1 MISGQEVMSVKSDYT
16 LEVKGISK
24 NYGGIKALNNVDL
37 TLYRGEV
44 HAVIGENG
52 AGKTTLMN
60 IIGGIIKQDEGLLMF
75 NGEKV
80 EFNSPLEAF
89 RKGIAT
95 IHQELTMMPHLNV
108 MENIFMGR
116 MKKFNISHLGFINY
130 QKLISS
136 AREALDLINFSTD
149 PKSYVKDLSI
159 SERQGIEIIKALSGD
174 ASVIIMD
181 EPNSSLTDLET
192 KQLFSI
198 IRRLTRSGVSV
209 VYVSHKIEE
218 VLQIADRITILR
230 DGKSAGTIDR
240 KEATVT
246 RLFSM
251 IAGREMK
258 DPHTRISHKSDH
270 ILLQVNG
277 LGGNGFRN
285 ISFELSKGEILG
297 FYGLVGSG
305 RSELGRALF
314 GADPVE
320 EGTVT
325 LSGKLLSIDSPMEAI
340 AKGIAMV
347 PEDRKEQ
354 ALFMNLPVRSNM
366 TISYLPELSHLNFFI
381 RSSSENKE
389 INDYIRL
396 LYIKLDEPSQPISS
410 LSGGNQQKV
419 VLARNLMIDPS
430 IIILDEPTQGIDVGA
445 REEIYQL
452 INGLAAK
459 GMGIIFIS
467 SEIPEIMTVSDRI
480 AVLHEGRLAGILNR
494 EEVTEKK
501 LIAYATGYSLQTIE

>member
-1 MISGQEVMSVKSDYT
+1 MSVKSDYT

-116 MKKFNISHLGFINY
+116 MKKFDISHLGFINY

-174 ASVIIMD
+174 ASIIIMD

-230 DGKSAGTIDR
+230 DGKSAGAIDR

-246 RLFSM
+246 SLFSM

-270 ILLQVNG
+270 ILLKVNG

-340 AKGIAMV
+340 ANGIAMV

-452 INGLAAK
+452 INDLAAK

-501 LIAYATGYSLQTIE
+501 LIAYATGYSLHTIE

>member
-1 MISGQEVMSVKSDYT
+1 MSVKSDYT

-24 NYGGIKALNNVDL
+24 NFGGIKALNNVDL

-136 AREALDLINFSTD
+136 AREALGLINFLTD

-159 SERQGIEIIKALSGD
+159 AERQGIEIIKALSGD
-174 ASVIIMD
+174 AGIIIMD

-198 IRRLTRSGVSV
+198 IRRLTGSGVSV

-230 DGKSAGTIDR
+230 DGKSAGTIER

-258 DPHTRISHKSDH
+258 DPQTRITHKSDH
-270 ILLQVNG
+270 ILLQVNA

-285 ISFELSKGEILG
+285 ISFDLSKGEILG

-305 RSELGRALF
+305 RSELARALF

-325 LSGKLLSIDSPMEAI
+325 LSGKLLSIDSPIEAI
-340 AKGIAMV
+340 ANGIAMV

-389 INDYIRL
+389 IRDYIRL
-396 LYIKLDEPSQPISS
+396 LHIKLEEPSQPVSS

-501 LIAYATGYSLQTIE
+501 LIAYATGYSLQTIV

>member
-1 MISGQEVMSVKSDYT
+1 MSEKSDYI
-16 LEVKGISK
+16 LETKGISK
-24 NYGGIKALNNVDL
+24 NFGGIQALNNVDL

-60 IIGGIIKQDEGLLMF
+60 IIGGIIKQDEGILMF
-75 NGEKV
+75 NGEEV
-80 EFNSPLEAF
+80 EFNSPQEAF

-116 MKKFNISHLGFINY
+116 MKKFNISHFGFINH
-130 QKLISS
+130 QKLLNSS
-136 AREALDLINFSTD
+136 REALDLINFTTD

-174 ASVIIMD
+174 ASIIIMD

-198 IRRLTRSGVSV
+198 IGRLTGRGVSV

-230 DGKSAGTIDR
+230 DGLTAGTIEK
-240 KEATVT
+240 KEATVA

-251 IAGREMK
+251 IAGHEMRG
-258 DPHTRISHKSDH
+258 PHPRITNKSDH
-270 ILLQVNG
+270 ILLKVNA
-277 LGGNGFRN
+277 LGGNGFHN
-285 ISFELSKGEILG
+285 ISFDLFKGEILG

-320 EGTVT
+320 EGTVI
-325 LSGKLLSIDSPMEAI
+325 LSGKPLSINSPVEAI
-340 AKGIAMV
+340 ANGIAMV

-354 ALFMNLPVRSNM
+354 ALFMNLPVKSNM
-366 TISYLPELSHLNFFI
+366 TISQLPELSRLNFFI
-381 RSSSENKE
+381 RSSSENKK
-389 INDYIRL
+389 IKDYIRL
-396 LYIKLDEPSQPISS
+396 LNIKLKDPSQPINS

-419 VLARNLMIDPS
+419 VLARNLMIDPG

-452 INGLAAK
+452 IYRLAAN

-467 SEIPEIMTVSDRI
+467 SEIPEIMNVSDRI
-480 AVLHEGRLAGILNR
+480 AVLHEGCLAGILRR

-501 LIAYATGYSLQTIE
+501 LIAFASGYSLQTAE